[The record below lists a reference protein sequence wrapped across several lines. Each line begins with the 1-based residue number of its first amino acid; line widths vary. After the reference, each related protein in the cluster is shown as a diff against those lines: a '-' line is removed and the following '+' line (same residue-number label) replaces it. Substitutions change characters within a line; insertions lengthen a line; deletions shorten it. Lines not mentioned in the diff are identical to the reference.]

1 MEVKGIFGRLHSEKY
16 MELIVYRIQKENDK
30 FVIYKSDKALL
41 LPCKMLKKK
50 RVEFDNESDAMNYIR
65 YISHLIKSGKEYV
78 EIYQ

>member
-1 MEVKGIFGRLHSEKY
+1 MEVKSIFGRLHSEKY
-16 MELIVYRIQKENDK
+16 MGLIVYRIQKENDK

-41 LPCKMLKKK
+41 LPCKMLKNK

-65 YISHLIKSGKEYV
+65 YISHLIKSGKEYM